1 MYLNNLYF
9 KFKQH
14 KRNCNCQCAAV
25 SVDDDIGNPYGDC
38 ETVMIIKLNL
48 LSSFNFTMG

>member
-14 KRNCNCQCAAV
+14 QRNCNCQCAAY
-25 SVDDDIGNPYGDC
+25 SVNDDVGNPYGDC
-38 ETVMIIKLNL
+38 ETVMMNKLDL
-48 LSSFNFTMG
+48 WSSLNFIMA

>member
-1 MYLNNLYF
+1 MYLNNLDF

-14 KRNCNCQCAAV
+14 KRNCNCQCAGI
-25 SVDDDIGNPYGDC
+25 SVNDEDGNPYGDC